1 MFNFRR
7 KKKQNLIIRITDVIE
22 IIRSDYENGLA
33 FCLIDFQYHNEV
45 HCMGSCVY
53 AQNADERKENIRF
66 VFDSEMFE
74 TVEELIKTVRIE
86 ELPLSDLQ
94 EPIEVIRAGII
105 NGEALLKS
113 PWGQTRLAA
122 HAPNER

>member
-53 AQNADERKENIRF
+53 PQNAEERKENIRF

-74 TVEELIKTVRIE
+74 TVEGEHHATHASKMPALRETGQLVPRMGSENTGGI
-86 ELPLSDLQ
+86 PLREMRRML
-94 EPIEVIRAGII
+94 ERRAG
-105 NGEALLKS
+105 
-113 PWGQTRLAA
+113 
-122 HAPNER
+122 